1 MTTEA
6 PDTGLAEK
14 AAELLK
20 GLDRTHVGAAT
31 SKLISASIGDMV
43 VVLSR
48 APAYKFHTLAD
59 IEWLV
64 LPAVL
69 SGQFYVAEMAHA
81 EHGLR
86 APVGCVT
93 WASVSDAVAARL
105 AGGSGPATRLKPED
119 WTSGPHLW
127 LIDAVGEPRVVAE
140 TLRMLVETRFRQQP
154 VRMVV
159 RDAGGGVRVETVQA
173 LIAAATTAPTSPA
186 ASPAP

>member
-1 MTTEA
+1 MTTAEVA
-6 PDTGLAEK
+6 ETGLAER

-20 GLDRTHVGAAT
+20 GLDKTYVGAAM
-31 SKLISASIGDMV
+31 SKLISASVGDMIV
-43 VVLSR
+43 VMSR

-105 AGGSGPATRLKPED
+105 AEGSGPSTRLKPDD

-140 TLRMLVETRFRQQP
+140 ALAMLVETRFKEQP

-159 RDAGGGVRVETVQA
+159 RDAGGGMRVETVQA
-173 LIAAATTAPTSPA
+173 VLAQRRDLQE
-186 ASPAP
+186 ASL

>member
-1 MTTEA
+1 MTTAEVA
-6 PDTGLAEK
+6 ETGLAER

-20 GLDRTHVGAAT
+20 GLDKTHVGAAM

-48 APAYKFHTLAD
+48 VPAYKFHTLAD

-105 AGGSGPATRLKPED
+105 AEGGGPAARLKPED

-140 TLRMLVETRFRQQP
+140 ALAMLVETRFKEQP
-154 VRMVV
+154 VRISL
-159 RDAGGGVRVETVQA
+159 RDAEGGARVETVQGMLA
-173 LIAAATTAPTSPA
+173 QHQNQQVGA
-186 ASPAP
+186 